1 MAYLYANCNGMFT
14 KDSWI
19 EVCDEFIKGIKKFQT
34 QYIQICNKSGKI
46 LKLEKIYSPTSENRD
61 PTSEN
66 SDPIAENIMVVI
78 KANKDYIIFSVLINC
93 MVRKENTNDSDNE
106 PIVIVLMRTGTA
118 NKDCKAEV
126 SEQMSITFQIME
138 REDKGFITLNPDY
151 ELLESNLYETIRTI
165 LVRRH
170 LELKRIESI
179 ELIMMHKKAVECVQS
194 YLDNSNSNVCGE
206 ILNRIETSVD
216 NLMRIRM

>member
-1 MAYLYANCNGMFT
+1 
-14 KDSWI
+14 
-19 EVCDEFIKGIKKFQT
+19 
-34 QYIQICNKSGKI
+34 
-46 LKLEKIYSPTSENRD
+46 
-61 PTSEN
+61 
-66 SDPIAENIMVVI
+66 
-78 KANKDYIIFSVLINC
+78 

-170 LELKRIESI
+170 LELK
-179 ELIMMHKKAVECVQS
+179 K
-194 YLDNSNSNVCGE
+194 N
-206 ILNRIETSVD
+206 
-216 NLMRIRM
+216 